1 MARWN
6 SKVKSLLGILFKFGC
21 AKVNKS
27 HTFCH
32 TREKTSYILFDSEW
46 ISLYVIVFLLISFD
60 QNIYSM
66 VLHEQKTLPTTDYL
80 MIQQSVEQM
89 KTNGGEENEIWQVKY
104 IFFPIKKITFS
115 SCPSYPGLDPDLD
128 LDDRDPDQVSTMTWS
143 YDDRGLNRVRKSG
156 SIKGLITF
164 PSR

>member
-21 AKVNKS
+21 AKVNKP
-27 HTFCH
+27 HTFCR

-104 IFFPIKKITFS
+104 IFFPIKIITFF

-128 LDDRDPDQVSTMTWS
+128 LDDRDPDQVSTVTWS
-143 YDDRGLNRVRKSG
+143 YVDRGLNRVRKSG
-156 SIKGLITF
+156 SIKGLITL